1 MQTSKNTIG
10 SSVEINIR
18 AIQNNELPIFKDLL
32 KLFYEEIAFDF
43 HTPNLD
49 NIIADFLT
57 KGNIMIAVANDNIV
71 GFISFIESTAIY
83 AKGSFGVVNELY
95 IIPEFRSKKVGQKL
109 MEYVVAFGKTQHW
122 ERIELD
128 TPEPEGAAKALN
140 FYKKEGFTTSGYR
153 MKKTLVKI

>member
-1 MQTSKNTIG
+1 MQTNNFTND

-18 AIQNNELPIFKDLL
+18 AIQNTELPIFKDLL

-43 HTPNLD
+43 YTPNLD
-49 NIIADFLT
+49 DIIADFLT
-57 KGNIMIAVANDNIV
+57 KGSIVVAVANNEIV
-71 GFISFIESTAIY
+71 GFISFIAATAIY

-109 MEYVVAFGKTQHW
+109 IEYVVAFGKTQHW

-128 TPEPEGAAKALN
+128 TPKPEGAAKALN
-140 FYKKEGFTTSGYR
+140 FYIKEGFTTSGFR
-153 MKKTLVKI
+153 MKRSITK